1 MNLFLI
7 RVVDV
12 AFEVYLWLIIIRVI
26 LSWFPVRTY
35 GVVSRIVDFIYDVTE
50 PFLAF
55 FRKYI
60 PAIPLGGVGLDISPI
75 VAIIVL
81 NFLRRIIIS
90 LLYQMAVL

>member
-7 RVVDV
+7 QVVNV

-26 LSWFPVRTY
+26 LSWIPIRTH
-35 GVVSRIVDFIYDVTE
+35 GMISRIIDFIYEVTE

-55 FRKYI
+55 FRRYI
-60 PAIPLGGVGLDISPI
+60 PMIPLGGAGLDISPI

-81 NFLRRIIIS
+81 NFLRRVIVN
-90 LLYQMAVL
+90 LLYQVAV